1 MIGFTLIAA
10 ATAASQPLE
19 PVVEADLRC
28 VTALLYA
35 VGEAGEKKDEKS
47 SGLLIA
53 AVAYYVGRLDAR
65 SPGLD
70 YGGHIKRLA
79 SSPEFG
85 KQLSGEIQRCAVESG
100 TAMQAVGNAAQTVGK

>member
-10 ATAASQPLE
+10 AAAATQPLE
-19 PVVEADLRC
+19 PVAEAEMRC

-53 AVAYYVGRLDAR
+53 AVAYYIGRLDVR

-79 SSPEFG
+79 NSPEFG

-100 TAMQAVGNAAQTVGK
+100 TAMQAVGNAAQTAGK